1 MFFDFHF
8 HGGKKLIM
16 EAERLGYSGLA
27 VVKYLD
33 DYDKDFLNHIQE
45 LKEEFGGEQLDEASS
60 EKGSSKHFHDS
71 GHLHGNENSRNHSFR
86 IYSGVEITAKNPEAL
101 KRKVQKFRK
110 SADVVIVQGG
120 DLKINRAAC
129 EDPRIDVL
137 SQPYKNRRDS
147 GMNHVLAKKAAENS
161 VAVEL
166 NLKYLL
172 RTNPKNRYRVLNQFR
187 QIVKLQRKFNFP
199 LLTTCAAGSIYDLRT
214 PQDVTALSRCF
225 GLTKEEAIETLS
237 KTPMEII
244 KRGEL
249 RSSVIVNGVRTIT
262 T

>member
-8 HGGKKLIM
+8 HGGRKLLM
-16 EAERLGYSGLA
+16 EAERLGYSGVA
-27 VVKYLD
+27 VVKYMD
-33 DYDKDFLNHIQE
+33 DYNKEFLNHLME
-45 LKEEFGGEQLDEASS
+45 LKEEFN
-60 EKGSSKHFHDS
+60 EKSQD
-71 GHLHGNENSRNHSFR
+71 RSFM
-86 IYSGVEITAKNPEAL
+86 IYSGVEITPKNPEDL

-110 SADVVIVQGG
+110 KADVVIVKGG

-147 GMNHVLAKKAAENS
+147 GMNHVLAKKAAENR
-161 VAVEL
+161 VAVEI

-172 RTNPKNRYRVLNQFR
+172 RTNPRNRYRVLNQFH

-199 LLTTCAAGSIYDLRT
+199 LMTTSAASSIYDLRT

-225 GLTKEEAIETLS
+225 GLTKEEAVETIS
-237 KTPMEII
+237 KTPQEII
-244 KRGEL
+244 KRDEL
-249 RSSVIVNGVRTIT
+249 RSSVVVEGVRTIST
-262 T
+262 

>member
-8 HGGKKLIM
+8 HGGRKLLM
-16 EAERLGYSGLA
+16 EAKRLGYSGVA
-27 VVKYLD
+27 VVKYMD
-33 DYDKDFLNHIQE
+33 DYNKEFLNHLME
-45 LKEEFGGEQLDEASS
+45 LKEEFN
-60 EKGSSKHFHDS
+60 EKSQD
-71 GHLHGNENSRNHSFR
+71 RSFM
-86 IYSGVEITAKNPEAL
+86 IYSGVEITPKNPEDL

-110 SADVVIVQGG
+110 KADVVIVKGG

-161 VAVEL
+161 VAVEI

-172 RTNPKNRYRVLNQFR
+172 KTNPRNRYRVLNQFQ

-199 LLTTCAAGSIYDLRT
+199 IMATCAAASIYDLRT

-225 GLTKEEAIETLS
+225 GLTREEAVEIIS
-237 KTPMEII
+237 KTPQEII
-244 KRGEL
+244 KRDKL
-249 RSSVIVNGVRTIT
+249 RSSVVVEGVRTIST
-262 T
+262 

>member
-8 HGGKKLIM
+8 HGGRKLLM
-16 EAERLGYSGLA
+16 EAERLGYSGVA
-27 VVKYLD
+27 VVKYID
-33 DYDKDFLNHIQE
+33 DYNKEFLNHLME
-45 LKEEFGGEQLDEASS
+45 LREEFN
-60 EKGSSKHFHDS
+60 EKSQG
-71 GHLHGNENSRNHSFR
+71 RNFM
-86 IYSGVEITAKNPEAL
+86 IYSGVEITPKNPEDL

-110 SADVVIVQGG
+110 KADVVIVKGG

-137 SQPYKNRRDS
+137 SQPYKKRRDS

-161 VAVEL
+161 VAVEI

-172 RTNPKNRYRVLNQFR
+172 RTNSRNRYRVLNQFQ
-187 QIVKLQRKFNFP
+187 QILKLQRKFNFP
-199 LLTTCAAGSIYDLRT
+199 IMTTSAAASIYDLRT

-225 GLTKEEAIETLS
+225 GLTEEEAVETIS
-237 KTPMEII
+237 KTPQEII

-249 RSSVIVNGVRTIT
+249 RSSVVVEGVRTIST
-262 T
+262 